1 MRASKKWGI
10 ALSVLFA
17 IISLFYL
24 MSAPLVYI
32 PNFIYSLSFS
42 LRIHSSILKGFFT
55 IPTSFCP
62 AALVNLKN

>member
-24 MSAPLVYI
+24 T
-32 PNFIYSLSFS
+32 YSVIISPVTLD
-42 LRIHSSILKGFFT
+42 
-55 IPTSFCP
+55 
-62 AALVNLKN
+62 VNSVLLYMAGYFP